1 MPQLPEFF
9 ATQHNLHELAVVDE
23 APSSTLFA
31 VEDGATHQPLS
42 VEIFAPGI
50 TGMVEKSTALHG
62 LHHPAIAPLVG
73 TGTTADGQEFIVREG
88 FVGTQLSQIPNNLS
102 RTDAAEIFG
111 PLAGAVDFLISR
123 KQADFAVHG
132 LREARVGVDK
142 QRQISVLAAAG
153 PSPEEHGEAVE
164 AFEQLVAR
172 KCPDYKATGTA
183 DSAKDVVAH
192 LRPQGEFDTAQI
204 PRVQAPEPRPQQQF
218 APPQPQ
224 PQPQPQQ
231 QAMAQPMRQQ
241 PMGQQPMAPAP
252 QKKGKGGLI
261 ALISVLA
268 VAAIAAAAALWF
280 FLSYPSWN
288 DKEQNLADAYPN
300 LVSSRSGQEGF
311 DGAKCSSREPESGQ
325 EAKISCV
332 GDGFSYIVT
341 YYPSIEER
349 DAMLPDAE
357 PVELSN
363 DQCTIQSY
371 ETTADVPTYVMAVE
385 GTQSAFLVW
394 GDKAENERL
403 NLPLC
408 AS

>member
-9 ATQHNLHELAVVDE
+9 ATQHNLHELAVLDE

-31 VEDGATHQPLS
+31 VEDGTTHQQLS
-42 VEIFAPGI
+42 VEIFAPEI
-50 TGMVEKSTALHG
+50 TGVVDKSTALHG

-88 FVGTQLSQIPNNLS
+88 VSGTQLSELPSNLS
-102 RTDAAEIFG
+102 REEAADVFG
-111 PLAGAVDFLISR
+111 PLAGAVDFLVSR
-123 KQADFAVHG
+123 GRADFAMHG

-142 QRQISVLAAAG
+142 QRQVSVLAAAG
-153 PSPEEHGEAVE
+153 PSGEEHGDAV
-164 AFEQLVAR
+164 ATFEELVAR
-172 KCPDYKATGTA
+172 KCPEYKPTGTA
-183 DSAKDVVAH
+183 ESAKDVVTQ
-192 LRPQGEFDTAQI
+192 LRPQRDFDTAQI
-204 PRVQAPEPRPQQQF
+204 PRVQEPEPRPQQQF
-218 APPQPQ
+218 APPQQ
-224 PQPQPQQ
+224 PQP
-231 QAMAQPMRQQ
+231 MAQPMAQPQQ
-241 PMGQQPMAPAP
+241 PLAPAP
-252 QKKGKGGLI
+252 KKKGKGGLI
-261 ALISVLA
+261 ALITVLA

-288 DKEQNLADAYPN
+288 DKEQNLADAYPD
-300 LVSSRSGQEGF
+300 LVGSRSGQDGF
-311 DGAKCSSREPESGQ
+311 DGAKCSSREPEPGQ

-332 GDGFSYIVT
+332 GDGFNYIVT
-341 YYPSIEER
+341 YYPSVEER

-363 DQCTIQSY
+363 DQCTIQSF

-394 GDKAENERL
+394 GDKAEEERL

>member
-9 ATQHNLHELAVVDE
+9 ATQHNLHELAVLDE

-31 VEDGATHQPLS
+31 VEDGNTHQQLS
-42 VEIFAPGI
+42 VEIFAPEI
-50 TGMVEKSTALHG
+50 TGVVDKSTALHG

-88 FVGTQLSQIPNNLS
+88 VSGTQLSELPNDLS
-102 RTDAAEIFG
+102 RDEAADVFG

-123 KQADFAVHG
+123 GRADFAVHG

-142 QRQISVLAAAG
+142 QRQVSVLAAAG
-153 PSPEEHGEAVE
+153 PSGEEHGDAVA
-164 AFEQLVAR
+164 AFEELVAR
-172 KCPDYKATGTA
+172 KCPEYKPTGTA
-183 DSAKDVVAH
+183 ESAKDVVSH
-192 LRPQGEFDTAQI
+192 LRPQREFDTAQI
-204 PRVQAPEPRPQQQF
+204 PRVQEPEPRPQQQF
-218 APPQPQ
+218 APPQQ
-224 PQPQPQQ
+224 PQP
-231 QAMAQPMRQQ
+231 MAQPMAQ
-241 PMGQQPMAPAP
+241 PQQPMAPAP
-252 QKKGKGGLI
+252 KKKGKGGLI
-261 ALISVLA
+261 ALITVLA

-288 DKEQNLADAYPN
+288 DKEQNLADGYPD
-300 LVSSRSGQEGF
+300 LVGSRSGQDGF
-311 DGAKCSSREPESGQ
+311 DGAKCSSREPEPGQ
-325 EAKISCV
+325 EAKISCA
-332 GDGFSYIVT
+332 GDGFNYIVT
-341 YYPSIEER
+341 YYPSVEER

-363 DQCTIQSY
+363 DQCTIQSF

-394 GDKAENERL
+394 GDKAEEERL

>member
-9 ATQHNLHELAVVDE
+9 ATQHNLHELAVLDE

-31 VEDGATHQPLS
+31 VEDGNTHQQLS
-42 VEIFAPGI
+42 VEIFAPEI
-50 TGMVEKSTALHG
+50 TGVVDKSTALHG

-88 FVGTQLSQIPNNLS
+88 VPGTQLSELPNDLS
-102 RTDAAEIFG
+102 REDAADVFG

-123 KQADFAVHG
+123 GPADFAVHG

-142 QRQISVLAAAG
+142 QRQVSVLAAAG
-153 PSPEEHGEAVE
+153 PSGEEHGDAVA
-164 AFEQLVAR
+164 AFEELVAR
-172 KCPDYKATGTA
+172 KCPEFKPTGTA
-183 DSAKDVVAH
+183 ESAKDVVAH
-192 LRPQGEFDTAQI
+192 LRPQRDFDTAQI
-204 PRVQAPEPRPQQQF
+204 PRVQEPEPRPQQQF
-218 APPQPQ
+218 APPQQQ
-224 PQPQPQQ
+224 PQP
-231 QAMAQPMRQQ
+231 MAQPMAQPQQ
-241 PMGQQPMAPAP
+241 PLAPAP
-252 QKKGKGGLI
+252 KKKGKGGLI
-261 ALISVLA
+261 ALITVLA

-280 FLSYPSWN
+280 FLSYPSWD
-288 DKEQNLADAYPN
+288 DKEQNLADAYPH
-300 LVSSRSGQEGF
+300 LVGSRSGQDGF
-311 DGAKCSSREPESGQ
+311 DGAKCSSREPEPGQ

-332 GDGFSYIVT
+332 GDGFNYIVT
-341 YYPSIEER
+341 YYPSVEER

-363 DQCTIQSY
+363 DQCTIQSF

-394 GDKAENERL
+394 GDKAEEERL

>member
-9 ATQHNLHELAVVDE
+9 ATQHNLHELAVLDE

-31 VEDGATHQPLS
+31 VEDGNTHQQLS
-42 VEIFAPGI
+42 VEIFAPEI
-50 TGMVEKSTALHG
+50 TGVVDKSTALHG

-88 FVGTQLSQIPNNLS
+88 VSGTQLSELPNDLS
-102 RTDAAEIFG
+102 REEAADVFG
-111 PLAGAVDFLISR
+111 PLAGAVDFLVSR
-123 KQADFAVHG
+123 GRADFAVHG

-142 QRQISVLAAAG
+142 HRQVSVLAAAG
-153 PSPEEHGEAVE
+153 PSGEEHGDAVA
-164 AFEQLVAR
+164 AFEELVSR
-172 KCPDYKATGTA
+172 KCPEYKPTGA
-183 DSAKDVVAH
+183 AESAKDVVAH
-192 LRPQGEFDTAQI
+192 LRPQREFDTAQI
-204 PRVQAPEPRPQQQF
+204 PRVQEPEPRPQQQF
-218 APPQPQ
+218 APPQQ
-224 PQPQPQQ
+224 PQP
-231 QAMAQPMRQQ
+231 MAQPMAQ
-241 PMGQQPMAPAP
+241 PQQPMAPAP
-252 QKKGKGGLI
+252 KKKGKGGLI
-261 ALISVLA
+261 ALITVLA

-288 DKEQNLADAYPN
+288 DKEQNLADAYPD
-300 LVSSRSGQEGF
+300 LVGSRSGQDGF
-311 DGAKCSSREPESGQ
+311 DGAKCSSREPEPGQ

-332 GDGFSYIVT
+332 GDGFNYIVT
-341 YYPSIEER
+341 YYPSVEER

-363 DQCTIQSY
+363 DQCTIQSF

-394 GDKAENERL
+394 GDKAEEERL

>member
-9 ATQHNLHELAVVDE
+9 ATQHNLHELAVLDE

-31 VEDGATHQPLS
+31 VEDGNTHQQLS
-42 VEIFAPGI
+42 VEIFAPEI
-50 TGMVEKSTALHG
+50 TGVVDKSTALHG
-62 LHHPAIAPLVG
+62 LRHPAIAPLVG

-88 FVGTQLSQIPNNLS
+88 VSGTQLSELPNDLS
-102 RTDAAEIFG
+102 REEAADVFG
-111 PLAGAVDFLISR
+111 PLAGAVDFLVSR
-123 KQADFAVHG
+123 GRADFAVHG

-142 QRQISVLAAAG
+142 QRQVSVLAAAG
-153 PSPEEHGEAVE
+153 PSGEEHGDAVA
-164 AFEQLVAR
+164 AFEELVAR
-172 KCPDYKATGTA
+172 KCPEYKPTGNA
-183 DSAKDVVAH
+183 GSAKDVVAD
-192 LRPQGEFDTAQI
+192 LRPQREFDTAQI
-204 PRVQAPEPRPQQQF
+204 PRVQEPEPRPQQQF
-218 APPQPQ
+218 APPQQ
-224 PQPQPQQ
+224 PQPQP
-231 QAMAQPMRQQ
+231 MAQPMAQPQQ
-241 PMGQQPMAPAP
+241 PLAPAP
-252 QKKGKGGLI
+252 KKKGKGGLI
-261 ALISVLA
+261 ALITVLA

-300 LVSSRSGQEGF
+300 LVGSRSGQDGF
-311 DGAKCSSREPESGQ
+311 DGAKCSSREPEPGQ

-332 GDGFSYIVT
+332 GDGFNYIVT
-341 YYPSIEER
+341 YYPSVEER

-363 DQCTIQSY
+363 DQCTIQSF

-394 GDKAENERL
+394 GDKAEEERL

>member
-9 ATQHNLHELAVVDE
+9 ATQHNLHELAVLDE

-31 VEDGATHQPLS
+31 VEDGNTHQQLS
-42 VEIFAPGI
+42 VEIFAPEI
-50 TGMVEKSTALHG
+50 TGVVDKSTALHG

-88 FVGTQLSQIPNNLS
+88 VSGTQLSELPNNLS
-102 RTDAAEIFG
+102 REEAADVFG

-123 KQADFAVHG
+123 GRADFAVHG

-142 QRQISVLAAAG
+142 QRQVSVLAAAG
-153 PSPEEHGEAVE
+153 PAGEEHGDAVA
-164 AFEQLVAR
+164 AFEELVAR
-172 KCPDYKATGTA
+172 KCPEYKPTGTA
-183 DSAKDVVAH
+183 ESAKDVVSH
-192 LRPQGEFDTAQI
+192 LRPQRDFDTAQI
-204 PRVQAPEPRPQQQF
+204 PRVQEPEPRPQQQF
-218 APPQPQ
+218 APPQQ
-224 PQPQPQQ
+224 PQPVAQP
-231 QAMAQPMRQQ
+231 MAQP
-241 PMGQQPMAPAP
+241 QQPMAPAP
-252 QKKGKGGLI
+252 KKKGKGGLI
-261 ALISVLA
+261 ALITVLA

-288 DKEQNLADAYPN
+288 DKEQNLADAYPD
-300 LVSSRSGQEGF
+300 LVGSRSGQDGF
-311 DGAKCSSREPESGQ
+311 DGAKCSSREPEPGQ

-332 GDGFSYIVT
+332 GDGFNYIVT
-341 YYPSIEER
+341 YYPSVEER

-363 DQCTIQSY
+363 DQCTIQSF

-394 GDKAENERL
+394 GDKAEEERL

>member
-9 ATQHNLHELAVVDE
+9 ATQHNLHELAVLDE

-31 VEDGATHQPLS
+31 VEDGNTHQQLS
-42 VEIFAPGI
+42 VEIFAPEI
-50 TGMVEKSTALHG
+50 TGVVDKSTALHG

-88 FVGTQLSQIPNNLS
+88 VSGTQLSELPNDLS
-102 RTDAAEIFG
+102 REEAADVFG
-111 PLAGAVDFLISR
+111 PLAGAVDFLVSR
-123 KQADFAVHG
+123 GRADFAVHG

-142 QRQISVLAAAG
+142 QRQVSVLAAAG
-153 PSPEEHGEAVE
+153 PSGEEHGDAVA
-164 AFEQLVAR
+164 AFEELVAR
-172 KCPDYKATGTA
+172 KCPEFKPTGTA
-183 DSAKDVVAH
+183 ESAKDVVSH
-192 LRPQGEFDTAQI
+192 LHPQRDFDTAQI
-204 PRVQAPEPRPQQQF
+204 PRVQEPEPRPQQQF
-218 APPQPQ
+218 APPQQ
-224 PQPQPQQ
+224 PQP
-231 QAMAQPMRQQ
+231 MAQPMAQ
-241 PMGQQPMAPAP
+241 PQQPMAPAP
-252 QKKGKGGLI
+252 KKKGKGGLI
-261 ALISVLA
+261 ALITVLA

-288 DKEQNLADAYPN
+288 DKEQNLADAYPD
-300 LVSSRSGQEGF
+300 LVGSRSGQDGF
-311 DGAKCSSREPESGQ
+311 DGAKCSSREPEPGQ

-332 GDGFSYIVT
+332 GDGFNYIVT
-341 YYPSIEER
+341 YYPSVEER

-363 DQCTIQSY
+363 DQCTIQSF

-394 GDKAENERL
+394 GDKAEEERL

>member
-9 ATQHNLHELAVVDE
+9 ATQHNLHELAVLDE

-31 VEDGATHQPLS
+31 VEDGNTHQQLS
-42 VEIFAPGI
+42 VEIFAPEI
-50 TGMVEKSTALHG
+50 TGVVDKSTALHG

-88 FVGTQLSQIPNNLS
+88 VSGTQLSELPNNLS
-102 RTDAAEIFG
+102 REEAADVFG

-123 KQADFAVHG
+123 GRADFAVHG

-142 QRQISVLAAAG
+142 QRQVSVLAAAG
-153 PSPEEHGEAVE
+153 PAGEEHGDAVA
-164 AFEQLVAR
+164 AFEELVAR
-172 KCPDYKATGTA
+172 KCPEYKPTGTA
-183 DSAKDVVAH
+183 ESAKDVVSH
-192 LRPQGEFDTAQI
+192 LRPQRDFDTAQI
-204 PRVQAPEPRPQQQF
+204 PRVQEPEPRPQQQF
-218 APPQPQ
+218 APPQQ
-224 PQPQPQQ
+224 PQPVAQPMAQPQQ
-231 QAMAQPMRQQ
+231 PL
-241 PMGQQPMAPAP
+241 APAP
-252 QKKGKGGLI
+252 KKKGKGGLI
-261 ALISVLA
+261 ALITVLA

-288 DKEQNLADAYPN
+288 DKEQNLADAYPD
-300 LVSSRSGQEGF
+300 LVGSRSGQDGF
-311 DGAKCSSREPESGQ
+311 DGAKCSSREPEPGQ

-332 GDGFSYIVT
+332 GDGFNYIVT
-341 YYPSIEER
+341 YYPSVEER

-363 DQCTIQSY
+363 DQCTIQSF

-394 GDKAENERL
+394 GDKAEEERL

>member
-9 ATQHNLHELAVVDE
+9 ATQHNLHELAVLDE

-31 VEDGATHQPLS
+31 VEDGNTHQQLS
-42 VEIFAPGI
+42 VEIFAPEI
-50 TGMVEKSTALHG
+50 TGVVDKSTALHG

-88 FVGTQLSQIPNNLS
+88 VSGTQLSELPNNLS
-102 RTDAAEIFG
+102 REEAADVFG

-123 KQADFAVHG
+123 GRADFAVHG

-142 QRQISVLAAAG
+142 QRQVSVLAAAG
-153 PSPEEHGEAVE
+153 PAGEEHGDAVA
-164 AFEQLVAR
+164 AFEELVAR
-172 KCPDYKATGTA
+172 KCPEYKPTGTA
-183 DSAKDVVAH
+183 ESAKDVVSH
-192 LRPQGEFDTAQI
+192 LRPQRDFDTAQI
-204 PRVQAPEPRPQQQF
+204 PRVQEPEPRPQQQF
-218 APPQPQ
+218 APPQQ
-224 PQPQPQQ
+224 PQP
-231 QAMAQPMRQQ
+231 MAQPMAQ
-241 PMGQQPMAPAP
+241 PQQPMAPAP
-252 QKKGKGGLI
+252 KKKGKGGLI
-261 ALISVLA
+261 ALITVLA

-288 DKEQNLADAYPN
+288 DKEQNLADAYPD
-300 LVSSRSGQEGF
+300 LVGSRSGQDGF
-311 DGAKCSSREPESGQ
+311 DGAKCSSREPEPGQ

-332 GDGFSYIVT
+332 GDGFNYIVT
-341 YYPSIEER
+341 YYPSVEER

-363 DQCTIQSY
+363 DQCTIQSF

-394 GDKAENERL
+394 GDKAEEERL

>member
-9 ATQHNLHELAVVDE
+9 ATQHNLHELAVLDE

-31 VEDGATHQPLS
+31 VEDGTTHQQLS
-42 VEIFAPGI
+42 VEIFAPEI
-50 TGMVEKSTALHG
+50 TGVVDKSTALHG

-88 FVGTQLSQIPNNLS
+88 VSGTQLSELPNDLS
-102 RTDAAEIFG
+102 REEAADVFG

-123 KQADFAVHG
+123 GRADFAVHG

-142 QRQISVLAAAG
+142 QRQVSVLAAAG
-153 PSPEEHGEAVE
+153 PSGEEHGDAVA
-164 AFEQLVAR
+164 AFKELVAR
-172 KCPDYKATGTA
+172 KCPEYKPTGTA
-183 DSAKDVVAH
+183 ESAKDVVAY
-192 LRPQGEFDTAQI
+192 LRPERDFDTAQI
-204 PRVQAPEPRPQQQF
+204 PRVQEPEPRPQQQF
-218 APPQPQ
+218 APPQQ
-224 PQPQPQQ
+224 PQP
-231 QAMAQPMRQQ
+231 MAQPMAQ
-241 PMGQQPMAPAP
+241 PQQPMAPAP
-252 QKKGKGGLI
+252 KKKGKGGLI
-261 ALISVLA
+261 ALITVLA
-268 VAAIAAAAALWF
+268 VVAIAAAAALWF

-288 DKEQNLADAYPN
+288 DKEQNLADAYPD
-300 LVSSRSGQEGF
+300 LVGSRSGQDGF
-311 DGAKCSSREPESGQ
+311 DGAKCSSREPEPGQ

-332 GDGFSYIVT
+332 GDGFNYIVT
-341 YYPSIEER
+341 YYPSVEER

-363 DQCTIQSY
+363 DQCTIQSF

-394 GDKAENERL
+394 GDKAEEERL

>member
-9 ATQHNLHELAVVDE
+9 ATQHNLHELAVLDE

-31 VEDGATHQPLS
+31 VEDGTTHQQLS
-42 VEIFAPGI
+42 VEIFAPEV
-50 TGMVEKSTALHG
+50 TGVVDKSTALHG
-62 LHHPAIAPLVG
+62 LRHPAIAPLVG

-88 FVGTQLSQIPNNLS
+88 ASGIRLSELPSNLN
-102 RTDAAEIFG
+102 REEAADVFG
-111 PLAGAVDFLISR
+111 PLAGAVDFLVSR
-123 KQADFAVHG
+123 NRADFAVHG

-142 QRQISVLAAAG
+142 QRQVSVLAAAG
-153 PSPEEHGEAVE
+153 PSGEEHGNAVA
-164 AFEQLVAR
+164 AFEELVAR
-172 KCPDYKATGTA
+172 KCPEYKPTGTA
-183 DSAKDVVAH
+183 ESAKDVVAQ
-192 LRPQGEFDTAQI
+192 LRPQREFDTAQI
-204 PRVQAPEPRPQQQF
+204 PRVQEPEPRPQQQF
-218 APPQPQ
+218 APPQQQQ
-224 PQPQPQQ
+224 PQPQP
-231 QAMAQPMRQQ
+231 MAQPMAQ
-241 PMGQQPMAPAP
+241 PQQPMAPAP
-252 QKKGKGGLI
+252 KKKGKGGLI
-261 ALISVLA
+261 ALITVLA

-288 DKEQNLADAYPN
+288 DKEQNLADAYPD
-300 LVSSRSGQEGF
+300 LVGSRSGQDGF
-311 DGAKCSSREPESGQ
+311 DGAKCSSREPEPGQ

-332 GDGFSYIVT
+332 GDGFNYIVT
-341 YYPSIEER
+341 YYPSVEER

-363 DQCTIQSY
+363 DQCTIQSF

-394 GDKAENERL
+394 GDKAEEERL

>member
-9 ATQHNLHELAVVDE
+9 ATQHNLHELAVVDG

-31 VEDGATHQPLS
+31 VEDGTTHQRLS
-42 VEIFAPGI
+42 VEIFASGT

-88 FVGTQLSQIPNNLS
+88 FAGTQLSQLPDNLS
-102 RTDAAEIFG
+102 REDAVEVFG

-123 KQADFAVHG
+123 NQADFAVHG

-153 PSPEEHGEAVE
+153 PSGEEHGDAVA
-164 AFEQLVAR
+164 AFEELVAR
-172 KCPDYKATGTA
+172 KCPEYKPTGNA
-183 DSAKDVVAH
+183 GSAKDVVEH
-192 LRPQGEFDTAQI
+192 LRPQREFDTAQI
-204 PRVQAPEPRPQQQF
+204 PRVQEPEPRPQQQF
-218 APPQPQ
+218 APPQQQQQ
-224 PQPQPQQ
+224 P
-231 QAMAQPMRQQ
+231 QAMAQPMA
-241 PMGQQPMAPAP
+241 QQPMAPAP
-252 QKKGKGGLI
+252 KKKGKGGLI
-261 ALISVLA
+261 ALITVLA

-300 LVSSRSGQEGF
+300 LVGSRSGQDGF
-311 DGAKCSSREPESGQ
+311 DGAKCSSRDPETGQ

-341 YYPSIEER
+341 YYPSVEER

-363 DQCTIQSY
+363 DQCTIQSF

-394 GDKAENERL
+394 GDNAEDERL

>member
-9 ATQHNLHELAVVDE
+9 ATQHNLHELAVLDE

-31 VEDGATHQPLS
+31 VEDGNTYQQLS
-42 VEIFAPGI
+42 VEIFAPEI
-50 TGMVEKSTALHG
+50 TGVVDKSTALHG

-88 FVGTQLSQIPNNLS
+88 VSGTQLSELPNDLS
-102 RTDAAEIFG
+102 RDEAADVFG

-123 KQADFAVHG
+123 GRADFAVHG

-142 QRQISVLAAAG
+142 QRQVSVLAAAG
-153 PSPEEHGEAVE
+153 PSGEEHGDAVA
-164 AFEQLVAR
+164 AFEELVAR
-172 KCPDYKATGTA
+172 KCPEYKPTGTA
-183 DSAKDVVAH
+183 ESAKDVVSH
-192 LRPQGEFDTAQI
+192 LRPQREFDTAQI
-204 PRVQAPEPRPQQQF
+204 PRVQEPEPRPQQQF
-218 APPQPQ
+218 APPQQ
-224 PQPQPQQ
+224 PQP
-231 QAMAQPMRQQ
+231 MAQPMAQ
-241 PMGQQPMAPAP
+241 PQQPMAPAP
-252 QKKGKGGLI
+252 KKKGKGGLI
-261 ALISVLA
+261 ALITVLA

-288 DKEQNLADAYPN
+288 DKEQNLADAYPD
-300 LVSSRSGQEGF
+300 LVGSRSGQDGF
-311 DGAKCSSREPESGQ
+311 DGAKCSSREPEPGQ

-332 GDGFSYIVT
+332 GDGFNYIVT
-341 YYPSIEER
+341 YYPSVEER

-363 DQCTIQSY
+363 DQCTIQSF

-394 GDKAENERL
+394 GDKAEEERL

>member
-9 ATQHNLHELAVVDE
+9 ATQHNLHELAVLDE

-31 VEDGATHQPLS
+31 VEDGNTHQQLS
-42 VEIFAPGI
+42 VEIFAPEI
-50 TGMVEKSTALHG
+50 TGVVDKSTALHG

-88 FVGTQLSQIPNNLS
+88 VSGTQLSELPNDLS
-102 RTDAAEIFG
+102 REEAADVFG
-111 PLAGAVDFLISR
+111 PLAGAVDFLVSR
-123 KQADFAVHG
+123 GRADFAVHG

-142 QRQISVLAAAG
+142 QRQVSVLAAAG
-153 PSPEEHGEAVE
+153 PSGEEHGDAVA
-164 AFEQLVAR
+164 AFEELVAR
-172 KCPDYKATGTA
+172 KCPEYKPTGTA
-183 DSAKDVVAH
+183 ESAKDVVSH
-192 LRPQGEFDTAQI
+192 LRPQREFDTAQI
-204 PRVQAPEPRPQQQF
+204 PRVQEPEPRPQQQF
-218 APPQPQ
+218 APPQQ
-224 PQPQPQQ
+224 PQP
-231 QAMAQPMRQQ
+231 MAQPMAQ
-241 PMGQQPMAPAP
+241 PQQPMAPAP
-252 QKKGKGGLI
+252 KKKGKGGLI
-261 ALISVLA
+261 ALITVLA

-288 DKEQNLADAYPN
+288 DKEQNLADAYPD
-300 LVSSRSGQEGF
+300 LVGSRSGQDGF
-311 DGAKCSSREPESGQ
+311 DGAKCSSREPEPGQ

-332 GDGFSYIVT
+332 GDGFNYIVT
-341 YYPSIEER
+341 YYPSVEER

-363 DQCTIQSY
+363 DQCTIQSF

-394 GDKAENERL
+394 GDNAEEERL

>member
-9 ATQHNLHELAVVDE
+9 ATQHNLHELAVLDE

-31 VEDGATHQPLS
+31 VEDGTTHQQLS
-42 VEIFAPGI
+42 VEIFAPEI
-50 TGMVEKSTALHG
+50 TGVVDKSTALHG

-88 FVGTQLSQIPNNLS
+88 VSGTQLSELPSNLS
-102 RTDAAEIFG
+102 REEAADVFG
-111 PLAGAVDFLISR
+111 PLAGAVDFLVSR
-123 KQADFAVHG
+123 GRADFAMHG

-142 QRQISVLAAAG
+142 QRQVSVLAAAG
-153 PSPEEHGEAVE
+153 PSGEEHGDAV
-164 AFEQLVAR
+164 ATFEELVAR
-172 KCPDYKATGTA
+172 KCPEYKPTGTA
-183 DSAKDVVAH
+183 ESAKDVVTQ
-192 LRPQGEFDTAQI
+192 LRPQRDFDTAQI
-204 PRVQAPEPRPQQQF
+204 PRVQEPEPRPQQQF
-218 APPQPQ
+218 APPQQ
-224 PQPQPQQ
+224 PQP
-231 QAMAQPMRQQ
+231 MAQPMAQ
-241 PMGQQPMAPAP
+241 PQQPMAPAP
-252 QKKGKGGLI
+252 KKKGKGGLI
-261 ALISVLA
+261 ALITVLA

-288 DKEQNLADAYPN
+288 DKEQNLADAYPD
-300 LVSSRSGQEGF
+300 LVGSRSGQDGF
-311 DGAKCSSREPESGQ
+311 DGAKCSSREPEPGQ

-332 GDGFSYIVT
+332 GDGFNYIVT
-341 YYPSIEER
+341 YYPSVEER

-363 DQCTIQSY
+363 DQCTIQSF

-394 GDKAENERL
+394 GDKAEEERL

>member
-9 ATQHNLHELAVVDE
+9 ATQHNLHELAVLDE

-31 VEDGATHQPLS
+31 VEDGNTHQQLS
-42 VEIFAPGI
+42 VEIFAPEI
-50 TGMVEKSTALHG
+50 TGVVDKSTALHG

-88 FVGTQLSQIPNNLS
+88 VSGTQLSELPNDLS
-102 RTDAAEIFG
+102 REEAADVFG
-111 PLAGAVDFLISR
+111 PLAGAVDFLVSR
-123 KQADFAVHG
+123 GRADFAVHG

-142 QRQISVLAAAG
+142 QRQVSVLAAAG
-153 PSPEEHGEAVE
+153 PSGEEHGDAVA
-164 AFEQLVAR
+164 AFEELVAR
-172 KCPDYKATGTA
+172 KCPEFKPTGTA
-183 DSAKDVVAH
+183 ESAKDVVSH
-192 LRPQGEFDTAQI
+192 LHPQRDFDTAQI
-204 PRVQAPEPRPQQQF
+204 PRVQEPEPRPQQQF
-218 APPQPQ
+218 APPQQ
-224 PQPQPQQ
+224 PQP
-231 QAMAQPMRQQ
+231 MAQPMAQ
-241 PMGQQPMAPAP
+241 PQQPMAPAP
-252 QKKGKGGLI
+252 KKKGKGGLI
-261 ALISVLA
+261 ALITVLA

-288 DKEQNLADAYPN
+288 DKEQNLADAYPD
-300 LVSSRSGQEGF
+300 LVGSRSGQDGF
-311 DGAKCSSREPESGQ
+311 DGAKCSSREPEPGQ

-332 GDGFSYIVT
+332 GDGFNYIVT
-341 YYPSIEER
+341 YYPSVEER

-363 DQCTIQSY
+363 DQCTIQSF

-394 GDKAENERL
+394 GDNAEDERL

>member
-9 ATQHNLHELAVVDE
+9 ATQHNLHELAVLDE

-31 VEDGATHQPLS
+31 VEDGNTHQQLS
-42 VEIFAPGI
+42 VEIFAPEI
-50 TGMVEKSTALHG
+50 TGVVDKSTALHG

-88 FVGTQLSQIPNNLS
+88 VSGTQLSELPNDLS
-102 RTDAAEIFG
+102 REEAADVFG
-111 PLAGAVDFLISR
+111 PLAGAVDFLVSR
-123 KQADFAVHG
+123 GRADFAVHG

-142 QRQISVLAAAG
+142 QRQVSVLAAAG
-153 PSPEEHGEAVE
+153 PSGEEHGDAV
-164 AFEQLVAR
+164 ATFEELVAR
-172 KCPDYKATGTA
+172 KCPEYKPTGTA
-183 DSAKDVVAH
+183 ESAKDVVTQ
-192 LRPQGEFDTAQI
+192 LRPQRDFDTAQI
-204 PRVQAPEPRPQQQF
+204 PRVQEPEPRPQQQF
-218 APPQPQ
+218 APPQQ
-224 PQPQPQQ
+224 PQP
-231 QAMAQPMRQQ
+231 MAQPMAQ
-241 PMGQQPMAPAP
+241 PQQPMAPAP
-252 QKKGKGGLI
+252 KKKGKGGLI
-261 ALISVLA
+261 ALITVLA

-288 DKEQNLADAYPN
+288 DKEQNLADAYPD
-300 LVSSRSGQEGF
+300 LVGSRSGQDGF
-311 DGAKCSSREPESGQ
+311 DGAKCSSREPEPGQ

-332 GDGFSYIVT
+332 GDGFNYIVT
-341 YYPSIEER
+341 YYPSVEER

-363 DQCTIQSY
+363 DQCTIQSF

-394 GDKAENERL
+394 GDKAEEERL

>member
-9 ATQHNLHELAVVDE
+9 ATQHNLHELAVLDE

-31 VEDGATHQPLS
+31 VEDGATHQQLS
-42 VEIFAPGI
+42 VEIFAPEI
-50 TGMVEKSTALHG
+50 TGVVDKSTALHG

-88 FVGTQLSQIPNNLS
+88 VSGTQLSELPNDLS
-102 RTDAAEIFG
+102 REEAADVFG
-111 PLAGAVDFLISR
+111 PLAGAVDFLVSR
-123 KQADFAVHG
+123 GRADFAVHG

-142 QRQISVLAAAG
+142 QRQVSVLAAAG
-153 PSPEEHGEAVE
+153 PSGEEHGDAVA
-164 AFEQLVAR
+164 AFEELVAR
-172 KCPDYKATGTA
+172 KCPEYKPTGNA
-183 DSAKDVVAH
+183 GSAKDVVAD
-192 LRPQGEFDTAQI
+192 LRPQRDFDTAQI
-204 PRVQAPEPRPQQQF
+204 PRVQEPEPRPQQQF
-218 APPQPQ
+218 APPQQQQ
-224 PQPQPQQ
+224 PQPQP
-231 QAMAQPMRQQ
+231 MAQPMAQ
-241 PMGQQPMAPAP
+241 PQQPMAPAP
-252 QKKGKGGLI
+252 KKKGKGGLI
-261 ALISVLA
+261 ALITVLA

-288 DKEQNLADAYPN
+288 DKEQNLADAYPD
-300 LVSSRSGQEGF
+300 LVGSRSGQDGF
-311 DGAKCSSREPESGQ
+311 DGAKCSSREPEPGQ

-332 GDGFSYIVT
+332 GDGFNYIVT
-341 YYPSIEER
+341 YYPSVEER

>member
-9 ATQHNLHELAVVDE
+9 ATQHNLHELAVLDE

-31 VEDGATHQPLS
+31 VEDGNTHQQLS
-42 VEIFAPGI
+42 VEIFAPEI
-50 TGMVEKSTALHG
+50 TGVVDKSTALHG

-88 FVGTQLSQIPNNLS
+88 VSGTQLSELPNDLS
-102 RTDAAEIFG
+102 REEAADVFG
-111 PLAGAVDFLISR
+111 PLAGAVDFLVSR
-123 KQADFAVHG
+123 GRADFAVHG

-142 QRQISVLAAAG
+142 QRQVSVLAAAG
-153 PSPEEHGEAVE
+153 PSGEEHGDAVA
-164 AFEQLVAR
+164 AFEELVAR
-172 KCPDYKATGTA
+172 KCPEFKPTGTA
-183 DSAKDVVAH
+183 ESAKDVVAH
-192 LRPQGEFDTAQI
+192 LRPQREFDTAQI
-204 PRVQAPEPRPQQQF
+204 PRVQEPEPRPQQQF
-218 APPQPQ
+218 APPQQ
-224 PQPQPQQ
+224 PQP
-231 QAMAQPMRQQ
+231 MAQP
-241 PMGQQPMAPAP
+241 QQPMAPAP
-252 QKKGKGGLI
+252 KKKGKGGLI
-261 ALISVLA
+261 ALITVLA

-288 DKEQNLADAYPN
+288 DKEQNLADAYPD
-300 LVSSRSGQEGF
+300 LVGSRSGQDGF
-311 DGAKCSSREPESGQ
+311 DGAKCSSREPEPGQ

-332 GDGFSYIVT
+332 GDGFNYIVT
-341 YYPSIEER
+341 YYPSVEER

-363 DQCTIQSY
+363 DQCTIQSF

-394 GDKAENERL
+394 GDKAEEERL

>member
-9 ATQHNLHELAVVDE
+9 ATQHNLHELAVLDE

-31 VEDGATHQPLS
+31 VEDGNTHQQLS
-42 VEIFAPGI
+42 VEIFAPEI
-50 TGMVEKSTALHG
+50 TGVVDKSTALHG
-62 LHHPAIAPLVG
+62 LHHPAIASLVG

-88 FVGTQLSQIPNNLS
+88 VSGTQLSELPNNLS
-102 RTDAAEIFG
+102 REEAADVFG
-111 PLAGAVDFLISR
+111 PLAGAVDFLVSR
-123 KQADFAVHG
+123 GRADFAVHG

-142 QRQISVLAAAG
+142 QRQVSVLAAA
-153 PSPEEHGEAVE
+153 SPAGEEHGDAVA
-164 AFEQLVAR
+164 AFEELVAR
-172 KCPDYKATGTA
+172 KCPEFKPTGTA
-183 DSAKDVVAH
+183 ESAKDVIAH
-192 LRPQGEFDTAQI
+192 LRPQRDFDTAQI
-204 PRVQAPEPRPQQQF
+204 PRVQEPEPRPQQQF
-218 APPQPQ
+218 APPQQ
-224 PQPQPQQ
+224 PQP
-231 QAMAQPMRQQ
+231 MAQPMAQPQQ
-241 PMGQQPMAPAP
+241 PLAPAP
-252 QKKGKGGLI
+252 KKKGKGGLI
-261 ALISVLA
+261 ALITVLA

-288 DKEQNLADAYPN
+288 DKEQNLADAYPD
-300 LVSSRSGQEGF
+300 LVGSRSGQDGF
-311 DGAKCSSREPESGQ
+311 DGAKCSSREPEPGQ

-332 GDGFSYIVT
+332 GDGFNYIVT
-341 YYPSIEER
+341 YYPSVEER

-363 DQCTIQSY
+363 DQCTIQSF

-394 GDKAENERL
+394 GDKAEEERL

>member
-9 ATQHNLHELAVVDE
+9 ATQHNLHELAVLDE

-31 VEDGATHQPLS
+31 VEDGNTHQQLS
-42 VEIFAPGI
+42 VEIFAPEI
-50 TGMVEKSTALHG
+50 TGVVDKSTALHG

-88 FVGTQLSQIPNNLS
+88 VSGTQLSELPNNLS
-102 RTDAAEIFG
+102 REEAADVFG
-111 PLAGAVDFLISR
+111 PLAGAVDFLVSR
-123 KQADFAVHG
+123 GRADFAVHG

-142 QRQISVLAAAG
+142 QRQVSVLAAAG
-153 PSPEEHGEAVE
+153 PSGEEHGDAVA
-164 AFEQLVAR
+164 AFEELVAR
-172 KCPDYKATGTA
+172 KCPEFKPTGTA
-183 DSAKDVVAH
+183 ESAKDVVSH
-192 LRPQGEFDTAQI
+192 LHPQRDFDTAQI
-204 PRVQAPEPRPQQQF
+204 PRVQEPEPRPQQQF
-218 APPQPQ
+218 APPQQ
-224 PQPQPQQ
+224 PQP
-231 QAMAQPMRQQ
+231 MAQPMAQ
-241 PMGQQPMAPAP
+241 PQQPMAPAP
-252 QKKGKGGLI
+252 KKKGKGGLI
-261 ALISVLA
+261 ALITVLA

-288 DKEQNLADAYPN
+288 DKEQNLADAYPD
-300 LVSSRSGQEGF
+300 LVGSRSGQDGF
-311 DGAKCSSREPESGQ
+311 DGAKCSSREPEPGQ

-332 GDGFSYIVT
+332 GDGFNYIVT
-341 YYPSIEER
+341 YYPSVEER

-363 DQCTIQSY
+363 DQCTIQSF

-394 GDKAENERL
+394 GDKAEEERL

>member
-9 ATQHNLHELAVVDE
+9 ATQHNLHELAVLDE

-31 VEDGATHQPLS
+31 VEDGNTHQQLS
-42 VEIFAPGI
+42 VEIFAPEI
-50 TGMVEKSTALHG
+50 TGVVDKSTALHG

-88 FVGTQLSQIPNNLS
+88 VSGTQLSELPNDLS
-102 RTDAAEIFG
+102 REEAADVFG
-111 PLAGAVDFLISR
+111 PLAGAVDFLVSR
-123 KQADFAVHG
+123 GRADFAVHG

-142 QRQISVLAAAG
+142 QRQVSVLAAAG
-153 PSPEEHGEAVE
+153 PSGEEHGDAVA
-164 AFEQLVAR
+164 AFEELVAR
-172 KCPDYKATGTA
+172 KCPEFKPTGTA
-183 DSAKDVVAH
+183 ESAKDVVSH
-192 LRPQGEFDTAQI
+192 LHPQRDFDTAQI
-204 PRVQAPEPRPQQQF
+204 PRVQEPEPRPQQQF
-218 APPQPQ
+218 APPQQ
-224 PQPQPQQ
+224 PQP
-231 QAMAQPMRQQ
+231 MAQPMAQ
-241 PMGQQPMAPAP
+241 PQQPMAPAP
-252 QKKGKGGLI
+252 KKKGKGGLI
-261 ALISVLA
+261 ALITVLA

-288 DKEQNLADAYPN
+288 DKEQNLADAYPD
-300 LVSSRSGQEGF
+300 LVGSRSGQDGF
-311 DGAKCSSREPESGQ
+311 DGAKCSSREPEPGQ

-332 GDGFSYIVT
+332 GDGFNYIVT
-341 YYPSIEER
+341 YYPSVEER

-363 DQCTIQSY
+363 DQCTIQSF

-394 GDKAENERL
+394 GEKAEEERL

>member
-1 MPQLPEFF
+1 MPQLPDFF
-9 ATQHNLHELAVVDE
+9 ATQHNLHELAVLDE

-31 VEDGATHQPLS
+31 VEDGTTHQQLS
-42 VEIFAPGI
+42 VEIFAPEI
-50 TGMVEKSTALHG
+50 TGVVDKSTALHG

-88 FVGTQLSQIPNNLS
+88 VSGTQLSELPSNLS
-102 RTDAAEIFG
+102 REEAADVFG
-111 PLAGAVDFLISR
+111 PLAGAVDFLVSR
-123 KQADFAVHG
+123 GRADFAVHG

-142 QRQISVLAAAG
+142 QRQVSVLAAAG
-153 PSPEEHGEAVE
+153 PSGEEHGDAVA
-164 AFEQLVAR
+164 AFEELVAR
-172 KCPDYKATGTA
+172 KCPEYKPTGNA
-183 DSAKDVVAH
+183 GSAKDVVAD
-192 LRPQGEFDTAQI
+192 LRPQRDFDTAQI
-204 PRVQAPEPRPQQQF
+204 PRVQEPEPRPQQQF
-218 APPQPQ
+218 APPQQ
-224 PQPQPQQ
+224 PQP
-231 QAMAQPMRQQ
+231 MAQPMAQ
-241 PMGQQPMAPAP
+241 PQQPMAPAP
-252 QKKGKGGLI
+252 KKKGKGGLI
-261 ALISVLA
+261 ALITVLA

-288 DKEQNLADAYPN
+288 DKEQNLADAYPD
-300 LVSSRSGQEGF
+300 LVGSRSGQDGF
-311 DGAKCSSREPESGQ
+311 DGAKCSSREPEPGQ

-332 GDGFSYIVT
+332 GDGFNYIVT
-341 YYPSIEER
+341 YYPSVEER

-363 DQCTIQSY
+363 DQCTIQSF

-394 GDKAENERL
+394 GDKAEEERL

>member
-9 ATQHNLHELAVVDE
+9 ATQHNLHELAVLDE

-31 VEDGATHQPLS
+31 VEDGNTHQQLS
-42 VEIFAPGI
+42 VEIFAPEI
-50 TGMVEKSTALHG
+50 TGVVDKSTALHG

-88 FVGTQLSQIPNNLS
+88 VSGTQLSELPNDLS
-102 RTDAAEIFG
+102 REEAADVFG
-111 PLAGAVDFLISR
+111 PLAGAVDFLVSR
-123 KQADFAVHG
+123 GRADFAVHG

-142 QRQISVLAAAG
+142 QRQVSVLAAAG
-153 PSPEEHGEAVE
+153 PSGEEHGDAVA
-164 AFEQLVAR
+164 AFEELVAR
-172 KCPDYKATGTA
+172 KCPEYKSTGTA
-183 DSAKDVVAH
+183 ESAKDVVAQLH
-192 LRPQGEFDTAQI
+192 PQREFDTAQI
-204 PRVQAPEPRPQQQF
+204 PRVQEPEPRPQQQF
-218 APPQPQ
+218 APPQQQQ
-224 PQPQPQQ
+224 PQPQP
-231 QAMAQPMRQQ
+231 MAQPMAQ
-241 PMGQQPMAPAP
+241 PQQPMAPAP
-252 QKKGKGGLI
+252 KKKGKGGLI
-261 ALISVLA
+261 ALITVLA

-288 DKEQNLADAYPN
+288 DKEQNLADAYPD
-300 LVSSRSGQEGF
+300 LVGSRSGQDGF
-311 DGAKCSSREPESGQ
+311 DGAKCSSREPEPGQ

-332 GDGFSYIVT
+332 GDGFNYIVT
-341 YYPSIEER
+341 YYPSVEER

-363 DQCTIQSY
+363 DQCTIQSF

-394 GDKAENERL
+394 GDKAEEERL

>member
-9 ATQHNLHELAVVDE
+9 ATQHNLHELAVLDE

-31 VEDGATHQPLS
+31 VEDGNTHQQLS
-42 VEIFAPGI
+42 VEIFAPEI
-50 TGMVEKSTALHG
+50 TGVVDKSTALHG
-62 LHHPAIAPLVG
+62 LHHPAIASLVG

-88 FVGTQLSQIPNNLS
+88 VSGTQLSELPNNLS
-102 RTDAAEIFG
+102 REEAADVFG
-111 PLAGAVDFLISR
+111 PLAGAVDFLVSR
-123 KQADFAVHG
+123 GRADFAVHG

-142 QRQISVLAAAG
+142 QRQVSVLAAAG
-153 PSPEEHGEAVE
+153 PAGEEHGDAVA
-164 AFEQLVAR
+164 AFEELVAR
-172 KCPDYKATGTA
+172 KCPEFKPTGTA
-183 DSAKDVVAH
+183 ESAKDVIAH
-192 LRPQGEFDTAQI
+192 LRPQRDFDTAQI
-204 PRVQAPEPRPQQQF
+204 PRVQEPEPRPQQQF
-218 APPQPQ
+218 APPQQ
-224 PQPQPQQ
+224 PQP
-231 QAMAQPMRQQ
+231 MAQPMAQPQQ
-241 PMGQQPMAPAP
+241 PLAPAP
-252 QKKGKGGLI
+252 KKKGKGGLI
-261 ALISVLA
+261 ALITVLA

-288 DKEQNLADAYPN
+288 DKEQNLADAYPD
-300 LVSSRSGQEGF
+300 LVGSRSGQDGF
-311 DGAKCSSREPESGQ
+311 DGAKCSSREPEPGQ

-332 GDGFSYIVT
+332 GDGFNYIVT
-341 YYPSIEER
+341 YYPSVEER

-363 DQCTIQSY
+363 DQCTIQSF

-394 GDKAENERL
+394 GEKAEEERL

>member
-9 ATQHNLHELAVVDE
+9 ATQHNLHELAVLDE

-31 VEDGATHQPLS
+31 VEDGNTHQQLS
-42 VEIFAPGI
+42 VEIFAPEI
-50 TGMVEKSTALHG
+50 TGVVDKSTALHG

-88 FVGTQLSQIPNNLS
+88 VSGTQLSELPNDLS
-102 RTDAAEIFG
+102 REEAADVFG
-111 PLAGAVDFLISR
+111 PLAGAVDFLVSR
-123 KQADFAVHG
+123 GRADFAVHG

-142 QRQISVLAAAG
+142 QRQVSVLAAAG
-153 PSPEEHGEAVE
+153 PSGEEHGDAVA
-164 AFEQLVAR
+164 AFEELVAR
-172 KCPDYKATGTA
+172 KCPEFKPTGTA
-183 DSAKDVVAH
+183 ESAKDVVSH
-192 LRPQGEFDTAQI
+192 LHPQRDFDTAQI
-204 PRVQAPEPRPQQQF
+204 PRVQEPEPRPQQQF
-218 APPQPQ
+218 APPQQ
-224 PQPQPQQ
+224 PQP
-231 QAMAQPMRQQ
+231 MAQPMAQ
-241 PMGQQPMAPAP
+241 PQQPMAPAP
-252 QKKGKGGLI
+252 KKKGKGGLI
-261 ALISVLA
+261 ALITVLV

-288 DKEQNLADAYPN
+288 DKEQNLADAYPD
-300 LVSSRSGQEGF
+300 LVGSRSGQDGF

-332 GDGFSYIVT
+332 GDGFNYIVT
-341 YYPSIEER
+341 YYPSVEER

-363 DQCTIQSY
+363 DQCTIQSF

-394 GDKAENERL
+394 GDKAEEGRL

>member
-9 ATQHNLHELAVVDE
+9 ATQHNLHELAVLDE

-31 VEDGATHQPLS
+31 VEDGNTHQQLS
-42 VEIFAPGI
+42 VEIFAPEI
-50 TGMVEKSTALHG
+50 TGVVDKSTALHG

-88 FVGTQLSQIPNNLS
+88 VSGTQLSELPNNLS
-102 RTDAAEIFG
+102 REEAADVFG
-111 PLAGAVDFLISR
+111 PLAGAVDFLVSR
-123 KQADFAVHG
+123 GRADFAVHG

-142 QRQISVLAAAG
+142 QRQVSVLAAAG
-153 PSPEEHGEAVE
+153 PSGEEHGDAVA
-164 AFEQLVAR
+164 AFEELVAR
-172 KCPDYKATGTA
+172 KCPEFKPTGTA
-183 DSAKDVVAH
+183 ESAKDVVSH
-192 LRPQGEFDTAQI
+192 LRPQRDFDTAQI
-204 PRVQAPEPRPQQQF
+204 PRVQEPEPRPQQQF
-218 APPQPQ
+218 APPQQ
-224 PQPQPQQ
+224 PQP
-231 QAMAQPMRQQ
+231 MAQPMAQPQQ
-241 PMGQQPMAPAP
+241 PLAPAP
-252 QKKGKGGLI
+252 KKKGKGGLI
-261 ALISVLA
+261 ALITVLV

-288 DKEQNLADAYPN
+288 DKEQNLADAYPD
-300 LVSSRSGQEGF
+300 LVGSRSGQDGF
-311 DGAKCSSREPESGQ
+311 DGAKCSSREPEPGQ

-332 GDGFSYIVT
+332 GDGFNYIVT
-341 YYPSIEER
+341 YYPSVEER

-363 DQCTIQSY
+363 DQCTIQSF

-394 GDKAENERL
+394 GEKAEEERL

>member
-1 MPQLPEFF
+1 VPQLPEFF
-9 ATQHNLHELAVVDE
+9 ATQHNLHELAVLDE

-31 VEDGATHQPLS
+31 VEDGNTHQQLS
-42 VEIFAPGI
+42 VEIFAPEI
-50 TGMVEKSTALHG
+50 TGVVDKSTALHG

-88 FVGTQLSQIPNNLS
+88 VSGTQLSELPNDLS
-102 RTDAAEIFG
+102 REEAADVFG
-111 PLAGAVDFLISR
+111 PLAGAVDFLVSR
-123 KQADFAVHG
+123 GRADFAVHG

-142 QRQISVLAAAG
+142 QRQVSVLAAAG
-153 PSPEEHGEAVE
+153 PSGEEHGDAVA
-164 AFEQLVAR
+164 AFEELVAR
-172 KCPDYKATGTA
+172 KCPEFKPTGTA
-183 DSAKDVVAH
+183 ESAKDVVAH
-192 LRPQGEFDTAQI
+192 LRPQREFDTAQI
-204 PRVQAPEPRPQQQF
+204 PRVQEPEPRPQQQF
-218 APPQPQ
+218 APPQQ
-224 PQPQPQQ
+224 PQP
-231 QAMAQPMRQQ
+231 MAQP
-241 PMGQQPMAPAP
+241 QQPMAPAP
-252 QKKGKGGLI
+252 KKKGKGGLI
-261 ALISVLA
+261 ALITVLA

-288 DKEQNLADAYPN
+288 DKEQNLADAYPD
-300 LVSSRSGQEGF
+300 LVGSRSGQDGF
-311 DGAKCSSREPESGQ
+311 DGAKCSSREPEPGQ

-332 GDGFSYIVT
+332 GDGFNYIVT
-341 YYPSIEER
+341 YYPSVEER

-363 DQCTIQSY
+363 DQCTIQSF

-394 GDKAENERL
+394 GDKAEEERL

>member
-9 ATQHNLHELAVVDE
+9 ATQHNLHELAVLDE

-31 VEDGATHQPLS
+31 VEDGTTHQQLS
-42 VEIFAPGI
+42 VEIFAPEI
-50 TGMVEKSTALHG
+50 TGVVDKSTALHG

-88 FVGTQLSQIPNNLS
+88 VSGTQLSELPSNLS
-102 RTDAAEIFG
+102 REEAADVFG
-111 PLAGAVDFLISR
+111 PLAGAVDFLVSR
-123 KQADFAVHG
+123 GRADFAVHG

-142 QRQISVLAAAG
+142 QRQVSVLAAAG
-153 PSPEEHGEAVE
+153 PSGEEHGDAVA
-164 AFEQLVAR
+164 AFEELVAR
-172 KCPDYKATGTA
+172 KCPEYKPTGNA
-183 DSAKDVVAH
+183 GSAKDVVAD
-192 LRPQGEFDTAQI
+192 LRPQRDFDTAQI
-204 PRVQAPEPRPQQQF
+204 PRVQEPEPRPQQQF
-218 APPQPQ
+218 APPQQ
-224 PQPQPQQ
+224 PQP
-231 QAMAQPMRQQ
+231 MAQPMAQ
-241 PMGQQPMAPAP
+241 PQQPMAPAP
-252 QKKGKGGLI
+252 KKKGKGGLI
-261 ALISVLA
+261 ALITVLA

-288 DKEQNLADAYPN
+288 DKEQNLADAYPD
-300 LVSSRSGQEGF
+300 LVGSRSGQDGF
-311 DGAKCSSREPESGQ
+311 DGAKCSSREPEPGQ

-332 GDGFSYIVT
+332 GDGFNYIVT
-341 YYPSIEER
+341 YYPSVEER

-363 DQCTIQSY
+363 DQCTIQSF

-394 GDKAENERL
+394 GDKAEEERL

>member
-9 ATQHNLHELAVVDE
+9 ATQHNLHELAVLDE

-31 VEDGATHQPLS
+31 VEDGNTHQQLS
-42 VEIFAPGI
+42 VEIFAPEI
-50 TGMVEKSTALHG
+50 TGVVDKSTALHG

-88 FVGTQLSQIPNNLS
+88 VSGTQLSELPNNLS
-102 RTDAAEIFG
+102 REEAADVFG
-111 PLAGAVDFLISR
+111 PLAGAVDFLVSR
-123 KQADFAVHG
+123 GRADFAVHG

-142 QRQISVLAAAG
+142 QRQVSVLAAAG
-153 PSPEEHGEAVE
+153 PSGEEHGDAVA
-164 AFEQLVAR
+164 AFEELVAR
-172 KCPDYKATGTA
+172 KCPEFKPTGTA
-183 DSAKDVVAH
+183 ESAKDVVSH
-192 LRPQGEFDTAQI
+192 LHPQRDFDTAQI
-204 PRVQAPEPRPQQQF
+204 PRVQEPEPRPQQQF
-218 APPQPQ
+218 APPQQ
-224 PQPQPQQ
+224 PQP
-231 QAMAQPMRQQ
+231 MAQPMAQ
-241 PMGQQPMAPAP
+241 PQQPMAPAP
-252 QKKGKGGLI
+252 KKKGKGGLI
-261 ALISVLA
+261 ALITVLA

-288 DKEQNLADAYPN
+288 DKEQNLADAYPD
-300 LVSSRSGQEGF
+300 LVGSRSGQDGF

-332 GDGFSYIVT
+332 GDGFNYIVT
-341 YYPSIEER
+341 YYPSVEER

-363 DQCTIQSY
+363 DQCTIQSF

-394 GDKAENERL
+394 GEKAEEERL

>member
-9 ATQHNLHELAVVDE
+9 ATQHNLHELAVLDE

-31 VEDGATHQPLS
+31 VEDGNTHQQLS
-42 VEIFAPGI
+42 VEIFAPEI
-50 TGMVEKSTALHG
+50 TGVVDKSTALHG

-88 FVGTQLSQIPNNLS
+88 VSGTQLSELPNDLS
-102 RTDAAEIFG
+102 REEAADVFG
-111 PLAGAVDFLISR
+111 PLAGAVDFLVSR
-123 KQADFAVHG
+123 GRADFAVLG

-142 QRQISVLAAAG
+142 QRQVSVLAAAG
-153 PSPEEHGEAVE
+153 PSGEEHGDAVA
-164 AFEQLVAR
+164 AFEELVAR
-172 KCPDYKATGTA
+172 KCPEYKPTGNA
-183 DSAKDVVAH
+183 GSAKDVVAD
-192 LRPQGEFDTAQI
+192 LRPQRDFDTAQI
-204 PRVQAPEPRPQQQF
+204 PRVQEPEPRPQQQF
-218 APPQPQ
+218 APPQQ
-224 PQPQPQQ
+224 PQP
-231 QAMAQPMRQQ
+231 MAQPMAQ
-241 PMGQQPMAPAP
+241 PQQPMAPAP
-252 QKKGKGGLI
+252 KKKGKGGLI
-261 ALISVLA
+261 ALITVLA

-288 DKEQNLADAYPN
+288 DKEQNLADAYPD
-300 LVSSRSGQEGF
+300 LVGSRSGQDGF
-311 DGAKCSSREPESGQ
+311 DGAKCSSREPEPGQ

-332 GDGFSYIVT
+332 GDGFNYIVT
-341 YYPSIEER
+341 YYPSVEER

-363 DQCTIQSY
+363 DQCTIQSF

-394 GDKAENERL
+394 GDKAEEERL

>member
-9 ATQHNLHELAVVDE
+9 ATQHNLHELAVLDE

-31 VEDGATHQPLS
+31 VEDGNTHQQLS
-42 VEIFAPGI
+42 VEIFAPEI
-50 TGMVEKSTALHG
+50 TGVVDKSTALHG

-88 FVGTQLSQIPNNLS
+88 VSGTQLSELPNDLS
-102 RTDAAEIFG
+102 REEAADVFG

-123 KQADFAVHG
+123 GRAAFAVHG

-142 QRQISVLAAAG
+142 QRQVSVLAAAG
-153 PSPEEHGEAVE
+153 PSGEEHGDAVA
-164 AFEQLVAR
+164 AFEELVAR
-172 KCPDYKATGTA
+172 KCPEYKSTGTA
-183 DSAKDVVAH
+183 ESAKDVVAQLH
-192 LRPQGEFDTAQI
+192 PQREFDTAQI
-204 PRVQAPEPRPQQQF
+204 PRVQEPEPRPQQQF
-218 APPQPQ
+218 ARPQQQQPQ
-224 PQPQPQQ
+224 PQP
-231 QAMAQPMRQQ
+231 MAQPMAQ
-241 PMGQQPMAPAP
+241 PQQPMAPAP
-252 QKKGKGGLI
+252 KKKGKGGLI
-261 ALISVLA
+261 ALITVLA

-280 FLSYPSWN
+280 FLSHPSWN
-288 DKEQNLADAYPN
+288 DKEQNLADAYPD
-300 LVSSRSGQEGF
+300 LVGSRSGQDGF
-311 DGAKCSSREPESGQ
+311 DGAKCSSREPEPGQ

-332 GDGFSYIVT
+332 GDGFNYIVT
-341 YYPSIEER
+341 YYPSVEER

-363 DQCTIQSY
+363 DQCTIQSF

-394 GDKAENERL
+394 GDKAEEERL

>member
-9 ATQHNLHELAVVDE
+9 ATQHNLHELAVLDE

-31 VEDGATHQPLS
+31 VEDGNTHQQLS
-42 VEIFAPGI
+42 VEIFAPEI
-50 TGMVEKSTALHG
+50 TGVVDKSTALHG

-88 FVGTQLSQIPNNLS
+88 VSGTQLSELPNDLS
-102 RTDAAEIFG
+102 REEAADVFG
-111 PLAGAVDFLISR
+111 PLAGAVDFLVSR
-123 KQADFAVHG
+123 GRANFAVHG

-142 QRQISVLAAAG
+142 QRQVSVLAAAG
-153 PSPEEHGEAVE
+153 PSGEEHGDAVA
-164 AFEQLVAR
+164 AFEELVAR
-172 KCPDYKATGTA
+172 KCPEYKPTGNA
-183 DSAKDVVAH
+183 GSAKDVVAD
-192 LRPQGEFDTAQI
+192 LRPQRDFDTAQI
-204 PRVQAPEPRPQQQF
+204 PRVQEPEPRPQQQF
-218 APPQPQ
+218 APPQQ
-224 PQPQPQQ
+224 PQP
-231 QAMAQPMRQQ
+231 MAQPMAQ
-241 PMGQQPMAPAP
+241 PQQPMAPAP
-252 QKKGKGGLI
+252 KKKGKGGLI
-261 ALISVLA
+261 ALITVLA

-288 DKEQNLADAYPN
+288 DKEQNLADAYPD
-300 LVSSRSGQEGF
+300 LVGSRSGQDGF
-311 DGAKCSSREPESGQ
+311 DGAKCSSREPEPGQ

-332 GDGFSYIVT
+332 GDGFNYIVT
-341 YYPSIEER
+341 YYPSVEER

-363 DQCTIQSY
+363 DQCTIQSF

-394 GDKAENERL
+394 GDKAEEERL